1 MLKKLEYL
9 IGHTFSH
16 QQTQQTKARSQD
28 NYFSMFVIGPR
39 KNSKRRK
46 PIKKKV
52 SKILNKSKSRTWEK
66 EVTHKISST
75 KSNLKV
81 NEVLSRKRNRL
92 TIEQH

>member
-1 MLKKLEYL
+1 M
-9 IGHTFSH
+9 
-16 QQTQQTKARSQD
+16 
-28 NYFSMFVIGPR
+28 IGPR
-39 KNSKRRK
+39 KNFKRRE

-66 EVTHKISST
+66 EATHKISSA

-81 NEVLSRKRNRL
+81 NEVLSGKRNRL